1 MPRFVTF
8 FALLL
13 LALTPVAAVAE
24 NPQCVGLAWPVS
36 GEVIAP
42 YAPSG
47 RYAGHWGIDI
57 GTEPR
62 SVVRAAASGRVTF
75 AGDVAG
81 NRTVTIDHGGGLRTS
96 YSYLE
101 ERSVGAG
108 SWIERGEPVGRSG
121 SPHATSGLHFSVRV
135 SGAYVDPLAW
145 LGCQT
150 YQPARAL
157 RLVG

>member
-1 MPRFVTF
+1 MPRLVMFC
-8 FALLL
+8 AILLL
-13 LALTPVAAVAE
+13 TLVPSSAVAE
-24 NPQCVGLAWPVS
+24 TLPCVGLKWPVA
-36 GEVIAP
+36 GEVIAA

-57 GTEPR
+57 GTESR
-62 SVVRAAASGRVTF
+62 SEVRAAASGRVTF

-96 YSYLE
+96 YSYLD
-101 ERSVGAG
+101 ERLVRAG
-108 SWIERGEPVGRSG
+108 SWIDSGQPVGKSG
-121 SPHATSGLHFSVRV
+121 SPHATPGLHFSVRV
-135 SGAYVDPLAW
+135 SGTYVDPLAW
-145 LGCQT
+145 LGCQA

>member
-1 MPRFVTF
+1 MPRLVMFC
-8 FALLL
+8 ALLL
-13 LALTPVAAVAE
+13 LAPFPPPAVAE
-24 NPQCVGLAWPVS
+24 RPQCVGLNWPVA

-57 GTEPR
+57 GTESR
-62 SVVRAAASGRVTF
+62 SVVRAAGSGRVTF

-96 YSYLE
+96 YSYLD
-101 ERSVGAG
+101 ERLVRAG
-108 SWIERGEPVGRSG
+108 SWIERGETVGRSG
-121 SPHATSGLHFSVRV
+121 SPHAIPGLHFSVRV

-150 YQPARAL
+150 YEPARAL

>member
-1 MPRFVTF
+1 MPRFVMF
-8 FALLL
+8 CALLL
-13 LALTPVAAVAE
+13 LALISAPAVAE
-24 NPQCVGLAWPVS
+24 SPPCVGLRWPVA
-36 GEVIAP
+36 GDVIAP
-42 YAPSG
+42 YAPQG

-57 GTEPR
+57 AAG
-62 SVVRAAASGRVTF
+62 SGSMVGAAASGRVTF

-96 YSYLE
+96 YSYLD
-101 ERSVGAG
+101 ERSVRAG
-108 SWIERGEPVGRSG
+108 SWIEPGETVGRSG
-121 SPHATSGLHFSVRV
+121 SPHASPGLHFSVRV

-150 YQPARAL
+150 YEPARAL

>member
-1 MPRFVTF
+1 MPRFVMLC
-8 FALLL
+8 ALLL
-13 LALTPVAAVAE
+13 LGLTPSLAGAD
-24 NPQCVGLAWPVS
+24 NPQCVGLAWPVR

-57 GTEPR
+57 GAESG

-96 YSYLE
+96 YSYLD
-101 ERSVGAG
+101 ERSIGAG
-108 SWIERGEPVGRSG
+108 SWIEAGEQVGISG
-121 SPHATSGLHFSVRV
+121 SPHSTPGLHFSVRV
-135 SGAYVDPLAW
+135 SGAYVDPLGW
-145 LGCQT
+145 IGCQT
-150 YQPARAL
+150 YEPARAL